1 MKQHWSKKDWN
12 ESVPIESHFK
22 TLLADWKRKNQTI
35 GELKAYID
43 ELEFEIKTLNQNA
56 FKIKIS

>member
-12 ESVPIESHFK
+12 EDIPIESRFK
-22 TLLADWKRKNQTI
+22 TLLADWKRRNQKI

-43 ELEFEIKTLNQNA
+43 ELEFKIKTLKNN
-56 FKIKIS
+56 

>member
-1 MKQHWSKKDWN
+1 MKQHWTNKDWN
-12 ESVPIESHFK
+12 EDIPIESRFK

-56 FKIKIS
+56 FKIKIL

>member
-1 MKQHWSKKDWN
+1 MKQHWTNKDWN
-12 ESVPIESHFK
+12 EDIPIESRFK

-43 ELEFEIKTLNQNA
+43 ELEFEIKTLNNN
-56 FKIKIS
+56 